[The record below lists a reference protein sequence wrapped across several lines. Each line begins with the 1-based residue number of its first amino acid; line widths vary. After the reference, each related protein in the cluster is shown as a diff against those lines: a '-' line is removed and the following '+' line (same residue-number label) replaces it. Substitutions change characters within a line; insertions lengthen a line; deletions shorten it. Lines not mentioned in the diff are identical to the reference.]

1 MASRTAQ
8 PDSAGRKG
16 RTDRGDERPVGG
28 QRLAAYNSVW
38 QLRVD
43 LWWSIAD
50 AARRLATTS
59 LDEATRDEL
68 AERLARELAD
78 VESLEN
84 YYLYPGRRLVAKLR
98 DLANGSYGEVS
109 RAAEAIGRSLVGDA
123 PIPTRGVLVG
133 EREDR
138 GNTTAVTTAP
148 EDRPV
153 FEVLVVADLAS
164 ADANKLRRDLRG
176 LRRPED
182 GFVYDLV
189 FVPSLEDAV
198 VAVMIN
204 ANIQAVIARPDFRT
218 RSGVDL
224 SLVSH
229 FFSPVDETDIDGR
242 PAAERAFILAERLLA
257 IRPEIDHYLVG
268 HAGIE
273 LLATQLGSRFDRVF
287 LHQDALELHLS
298 ILRGIAARYRT
309 PFFTAL
315 TRYSR
320 KPTGVFHAM
329 PISRGNSVV
338 NSQWIHDMSD
348 FYGLNVFLAET
359 SATSGGLDSLLEPSG
374 PMKEAQEL
382 AARAFGARQTFFVT
396 NGTSTANKIVTQ
408 SLVAPGDV
416 VLLDRNCH
424 KSHHYAQVLAGS
436 NVAYLDSY
444 SIDQHSM
451 YGAVPLAEIKRVLL
465 TYRREGRLDRVKM
478 ISLTNCTFDGVVYDV
493 ERVMTECLAIK
504 PDLVFLW
511 DEAWY
516 AFARFHPV
524 YRRRTAMAAAGA
536 LARRF
541 RTPEYRAEYERRC
554 AQLAGLDDEALIREP
569 LLPDPDRVRI
579 RTYATQSTH
588 KTLTSL
594 RQGSMIHVFDESFH
608 LSNEEAFHE
617 AYMTHTS
624 TSPNY
629 QVLASLDVG
638 RRQVELEG
646 FELVQRQVEL
656 SMTVRDRIAAHPL
669 LSKYFTVLGSSDL
682 IPDQYRPWGRECPL
696 HFGPVGMEQAWSTD
710 EFVLDPCRLTIQIS
724 ATGVDGDTFK
734 HELLMDRWGI
744 QVNKTSRN
752 TVLAMTNI
760 GTTRSSVAY
769 LLEALMG
776 IAEGLE
782 ADIEQMGPLTR
793 QAFTRRVR
801 TLTTDHPPLPDFS
814 EFHPAFRAN
823 PTGAAA
829 DGNMRRAYF
838 MAYKDELCEYLSP
851 RTVRHRV
858 ETGQP
863 VVSAIF
869 VTPYPPGFP
878 VLVPGQAFSKDILD
892 FMDALDTREIHG
904 YDPSLGYRVLTQEAL
919 EAAATPDPEA
929 LGEHSSP
936 DAPVRSGN
944 GARAARKPA
953 AGAGAGTTAEAGS
966 G

>member
-1 MASRTAQ
+1 MTAQ
-8 PDSAGRKG
+8 PSASDRKV
-16 RTDRGDERPVGG
+16 RTDRDDERPAGG

-50 AARRLATTS
+50 AARRLAMPS
-59 LDEATRDEL
+59 LDEGTRADL
-68 AERLARELAD
+68 AAALHRELAD
-78 VESLEN
+78 VEALEN
-84 YYLYPGRRLVAKLR
+84 YYAFPGRRLVTKLR

-123 PIPTRGVLVG
+123 PMPTRGVLVG
-133 EREDR
+133 ERDD
-138 GNTTAVTTAP
+138 NNSVQAVTTAR
-148 EDRPV
+148 EDRPT
-153 FEVLVVADLAS
+153 FEVLVVADLS
-164 ADANKLRRDLRG
+164 STDANKLRRDLRS

-182 GFVYDLV
+182 AFVYDLV

-198 VAVMIN
+198 VAVMVN
-204 ANIQAVIARPDFRT
+204 ARIQAAIVRPDFRT

-224 SLVSH
+224 SLVAH
-229 FFSPVDETDIDGR
+229 FFAPVDAEDIDAR
-242 PAAERAFILAERLLA
+242 PAAERAFILAERLQA
-257 IRPEIDHYLVG
+257 IRPEVDHYLVG
-268 HAGIE
+268 HAAVE
-273 LLATQLGSRFDRVF
+273 LLATQLGNRFDRVF

-298 ILRGIAARYRT
+298 ILRGVAARYRT

-315 TRYSR
+315 TKYSR

-338 NSQWIHDMSD
+338 NSPWIHDMSD

-359 SATSGGLDSLLEPSG
+359 SATSGGLDSLLEPHG
-374 PMKEAQEL
+374 PMKEAQTM

-408 SLVAPGDV
+408 SLVAPGDI
-416 VLLDRNCH
+416 VLVDRNCH

-444 SIDQHSM
+444 SIDQYSM
-451 YGAVPLAEIKRVLL
+451 YGAIAIADIKRVLL

-524 YRRRTAMAAAGA
+524 YRRRTAMATAAT
-536 LARRF
+536 LSRRF
-541 RTPEYRAEYERRC
+541 RSPEYRAEYERQH
-554 AQLAGLDDEALIREP
+554 AELAGADDESLIRTR
-569 LLPDPDRVRI
+569 LLPDPRKVRI

-594 RQGSMIHVFDESFH
+594 RQGSMIHVFDEDFSQ
-608 LSNEEAFHE
+608 SNEEAFHE

-669 LSKYFTVLGSSDL
+669 LSKYFRVLGSSDL

-696 HFGPVGMEQAWSTD
+696 HYGPMAMEQAWSMD
-710 EFVLDPCRLTIQIS
+710 EFVLDPCRLTILIC
-724 ATGVDGDTFK
+724 ATGIDGDTFK
-734 HELLMDRWGI
+734 HEFLMDRWGI

-752 TVLAMTNI
+752 TALAMTNI

-782 ADIEQMGPLTR
+782 ADIEQMGPLTK
-793 QAFTRRVR
+793 QAFERRVR
-801 TLTTDHPPLPDFS
+801 SLTSDHPPLPDFS
-814 EFHPAFRAN
+814 EFHDAFRAN
-823 PTGAAA
+823 PAGSAR
-829 DGNMRRAYF
+829 DGNMRKAYF
-838 MAYKDELCEYLSP
+838 MAYRDELCEYLSP

-858 ETGQP
+858 ETGLP

-904 YDPSLGYRVLTQEAL
+904 YDPSLGYRVFTQAAL
-919 EAAATPDPEA
+919 DGAAADREA
-929 LGEHSSP
+929 LGEAGFGSPVPVAHSSDGEP
-936 DAPVRSGN
+936 T
-944 GARAARKPA
+944 AAEPA
-953 AGAGAGTTAEAGS
+953 AAQVAKRPAKAGAAK
-966 G
+966 